1 MRVVPRVDR
10 MIAVCVH
17 PQIRVMFISPVQSA
31 LLQGSP
37 CIDGFHVLII
47 GLPQSRDKEERE
59 AQRVSEW
66 PHG

>member
-47 GLPQSRDKEERE
+47 GFPQGRDKEE
-59 AQRVSEW
+59 
-66 PHG
+66 